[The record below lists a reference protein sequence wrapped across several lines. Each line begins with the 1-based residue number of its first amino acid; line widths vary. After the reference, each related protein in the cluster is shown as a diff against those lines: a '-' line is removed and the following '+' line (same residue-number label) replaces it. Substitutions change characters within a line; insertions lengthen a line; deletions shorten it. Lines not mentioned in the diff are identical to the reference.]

1 MTIVAQ
7 VCTLFQM
14 RLVRNTDRHNNII
27 YVNLKYNEIEL
38 TTHVRAGESTL
49 KELGR
54 LLKFVS
60 GTPGI
65 PSGDVKWSASWPT

>member
-1 MTIVAQ
+1 MEY
-7 VCTLFQM
+7 
-14 RLVRNTDRHNNII
+14 RH
-27 YVNLKYNEIEL
+27 
-38 TTHVRAGESTL
+38 TTHVRAGARTL

-65 PSGDVKWSASWPT
+65 PSGLVKWLAS

>member
-1 MTIVAQ
+1 MQ
-7 VCTLFQM
+7 KG
-14 RLVRNTDRHNNII
+14 RSRKH
-27 YVNLKYNEIEL
+27 

-60 GTPGI
+60 GTPGT
-65 PSGDVKWSASWPT
+65 PSGVVK